1 MAEACPERE
10 NAWMAASF
18 WEKGSVPANLTRSL
32 KGVAGVSVSRREN
45 HIVGPLFSG
54 GLRPVETFL
63 GADSRLQRRMGLDR
77 DLRNGT
83 LPQGRSVKRRWL
95 RDRLPRFVIRAYSE
109 RFSVVELGWLNSLS
123 RFILS
128 QLMLN
133 DNSTTKSPVEESEDK
148 PGYGRCEEAE
158 CVAVHLD
165 LNAQGI

>member
-1 MAEACPERE
+1 MIEERRGCPGLTSR
-10 NAWMAASF
+10 
-18 WEKGSVPANLTRSL
+18 GSYCWPPFSRGFSPAGR
-32 KGVAGVSVSRREN
+32 
-45 HIVGPLFSG
+45 
-54 GLRPVETFL
+54 FL
-63 GADSRLQRRMGLDR
+63 GADSRLQRRIGLDH

-83 LPQGRSVKRRWL
+83 LPLGRSVKQRRSP
-95 RDRLPRFVIRAYSE
+95 DRLSRFRIRAYSE